1 MTCKSPKAFSNRQQ
15 LIACS
20 VCRIVNFFI
29 FIIIIQY
36 KWGDADAIEFAV
48 QSNPMLKKVWLKL
61 LADEKVRPAIR
72 LLESSSL
79 HQFSADIGSGFSG
92 FGCYCGLGFA
102 VRFESH
108 PVVGALTFHR

>member
-1 MTCKSPKAFSNRQQ
+1 MN
-15 LIACS
+15 
-20 VCRIVNFFI
+20 I
-29 FIIIIQY
+29 FILMIEVN
-36 KWGDADAIEFAV
+36 WGGVDAIEFAL
-48 QSNPMLKKVWLKL
+48 QSNPMLKKAWLKL

-79 HQFSADIGSGFSG
+79 HQFSADIGSGFSDSG
-92 FGCYCGLGFA
+92 FYCGLGSA